1 MLMRRKEYI
10 VYRITRASFGR
21 INLIDIKKHLNI
33 FLQKMFWK
41 QEIFS

>member
-21 INLIDIKKHLNI
+21 LNFIDIKKCLNI
-33 FLQKMFWK
+33 FLQKMIWK
-41 QEIFS
+41 QENF